1 MRWGNAVEPSVMQ
14 ILACDLF
21 TLVTILVNMMEMFE
35 GLIDRMWW
43 VHDTIGALTCIN
55 IEFLIYTNFS

>member
-1 MRWGNAVEPSVMQ
+1 MQ

-35 GLIDRMWW
+35 GLKVRMWW